1 MELERSIPKSINYQD
16 VLPVAVPAVARRKKF
31 FPANGTVF
39 NHTGS
44 NEIRVEIGSTNSM
57 LDPQHSYIEF
67 FVDNQTGQTIGFDLG
82 GGHVMFKEIR
92 VEQGGRVLA
101 REQEHNRLHAAIL
114 SVTQTN
120 FDGQLTESA
129 SQMQKGCNDRGGG
142 AANQMVPMPYG
153 AGPGPAQTD
162 GEVFANLAHNA
173 QNQLTANEAVKFVM
187 AMPTGLFTQD
197 KLIPLPL
204 VRQDAPITLVFS
216 LGAEDSVGCWNAAP
230 VGDLNI
236 IRFNY
241 IAQMIEVGGDV
252 IQQVKM
258 MQEMGGGQLTI
269 SGTDIEQNSTTLPNG
284 ATGETPVRIPI
295 RKRSAKSLLFVIHS
309 EDFGNGGAGG
319 AEENMF
325 SLSFAGNASM
335 EEYQLKVGSV
345 VYPPTPIRCWG
356 NPARAAT
363 AARGLP
369 IGERGECALEL
380 AKALG
385 SLGFTNPTGRLAGIS
400 YGVTPQRAVALGE
413 PQLTDGDNGNGV
425 APIGPITNEIQ
436 SVCPFGLDLESF
448 QHTAIESGVDS
459 ETMAME
465 TTLILT
471 IAGAGAGVETKTVQT
486 YLVFD
491 QHYYFNADGSVTFSN

>member
-1 MELERSIPKSINYQD
+1 MELERSIPRSINYQD

-31 FPANGTVF
+31 YPANGTVF

-57 LDPQHSYIEF
+57 LDTQHSYIEY
-67 FVDNQTGQTIGFDLG
+67 FVQNNTAQTVGFDLG
-82 GGHVMFKEIR
+82 GGHVMFKEVR

-114 SVTQTN
+114 SVVQTN
-120 FDGQLTESA
+120 SDGQLTESA
-129 SQMQKGCNDRGGG
+129 TQMQKGCNDPGGG
-142 AANQMVPMPYG
+142 QANQLL
-153 AGPGPAQTD
+153 PAPAAAAD
-162 GEVFANLAHNA
+162 GEVFVNLAHNA
-173 QNQLTANEAVKFVM
+173 QNMLPAGNACKFVL

-197 KLIPLPL
+197 KLLPLPL
-204 VRQDAPITLVFS
+204 VRQDSPITLVFILES
-216 LGAEDSVGCWNAAP
+216 PDAVGTWNAAP
-230 VGDLNI
+230 VGNLDI

-252 IQQVKM
+252 IQQVRM

-269 SGTDIEQNSTTLPNG
+269 SSTDIEQNSTSLVNG
-284 ATGETPVRIPI
+284 ATGEVPVRVPI
-295 RKRSAKSLLFVIHS
+295 RKRSIKSLLFVIHS

-319 AEENMF
+319 AEENMM

-335 EEYQLKVGSV
+335 ENYQLKVGSV
-345 VYPPTPIRCWG
+345 VYPPTPINCWG
-356 NPARAAT
+356 SPARAAT
-363 AARGLP
+363 LARGLP

-385 SLGFTNPTGRLAGIS
+385 SLGFTNPTGRLAGIT
-400 YGVTPQRAVALGE
+400 YGVNPQRAVALGE
-413 PQLTDGDNGNGV
+413 PQLTDGDNGNG
-425 APIGPITNEIQ
+425 ANPIGPVGNEIQ
-436 SVCPFGLDLESF
+436 SVCPFGLDLDSF

-465 TTLILT
+465 TTLILN
-471 IAGAGAGVETKTVQT
+471 IAAAGAGVETKTVET
-486 YLVFD
+486 YLIYD
-491 QHYYFNADGSVTFSN
+491 QHYYFNSDGSVTFSN

>member
-31 FPANGTVF
+31 YPANGTTF

-57 LDPQHSYIEF
+57 LDPQHSYVEF
-67 FVDNQTGQTIGFDLG
+67 FVQNNTAQTVGFDLG

-92 VEQGGRVLA
+92 VEQGGRVIA

-114 SVTQTN
+114 SVVQTN
-120 FDGQLTESA
+120 SDGQLTESA
-129 SQMQKGCNDRGGG
+129 TQMQKGLNDNGGG
-142 AANQMVPMPYG
+142 QAAQLAPQAA
-153 AGPGPAQTD
+153 AGQN
-162 GEVFANLAHNA
+162 GEVFVNLAHNA
-173 QNQLTANEAVKFVM
+173 QNQLPAGDACKFIM

-197 KLIPLPL
+197 KLLPLPL
-204 VRQDAPITLVFS
+204 VRQDSPITLVFRMEANDAT
-216 LGAEDSVGCWNAAP
+216 GAWNAAP
-230 VGDLNI
+230 VGNLDI

-252 IQQVKM
+252 IEQVRM
-258 MQEMGGGQLTI
+258 MQDMGGGQLTI

-284 ATGETPVRIPI
+284 ASGEVPVRIPI
-295 RKRSAKSLLFVIHS
+295 RKRSVKSLLFCIHS
-309 EDFGNGGAGG
+309 EDFANGGAGG
-319 AEENMF
+319 AEQNMF

-335 EEYQLKVGSV
+335 ENYQLKVGSV
-345 VYPPTPIRCWG
+345 VYPPTPINCWG
-356 NPARAAT
+356 NPARAVT
-363 AARGLP
+363 PARGLP

-385 SLGFTNPTGRLAGIS
+385 SLGFTNPTGRLSGIT
-400 YGVTPQRAVALGE
+400 YGVNPQRAVALGE
-413 PQLTDGDNGNGV
+413 PQLTDGDNGNGA

-436 SVCPFGLDLESF
+436 SVCPFGLDLDSF

-465 TTLILT
+465 TNLILN
-471 IAGAGAGVETKTVQT
+471 IAGAGAGVETKTVET

-491 QHYYFNADGSVTFSN
+491 QHYYFNRDGSVTFSN

>member
-31 FPANGTVF
+31 YPANGTTF
-39 NHTGS
+39 NFQGS
-44 NEIRVEIGSTNSM
+44 NEIRVEIGSTNAM

-67 FVDNQTGQTIGFDLG
+67 FVENNTAQTVGFDLG
-82 GGHVMFKEIR
+82 GAHTMFREIR
-92 VEQGGRVLA
+92 VEQGGRVIA

-120 FDGQLTESA
+120 YDGQLTESA
-129 SQMQKGCNDRGGG
+129 TQLQKGCNDRGGG
-142 AANQMVPMPYG
+142 QANQLTPMPYG

-173 QNQLTANEAVKFVM
+173 QNMLPAGDKCKFVM

-197 KLIPLPL
+197 KLLPLPL
-204 VRQDAPITLVFS
+204 VRQDAPITLVFIV
-216 LGAEDSVGCWNAAP
+216 EQEVSVGCWNAAP
-230 VGDLNI
+230 VGTLDI

-258 MQEMGGGQLTI
+258 MQDMGGGQLTI
-269 SGTDIEQNSTTLPNG
+269 SGTDIEQNSTTMENG
-284 ATGETPVRIPI
+284 ARGEIPIRIPI
-295 RKRSAKSLLFVIHS
+295 RKRSIKSLLFCIHS
-309 EDFGNGGAGG
+309 EDFTNGGAGG
-319 AEENMF
+319 GISSMF
-325 SLSFAGNASM
+325 NLSFAGNASM
-335 EEYQLKVGSV
+335 ENYQLKVGSV
-345 VYPPTPIRCWG
+345 VYPPTPVNCWG
-356 NPARAAT
+356 DPTRAA
-363 AARGLP
+363 AATRGLP
-369 IGERGECALEL
+369 IGERGECAMEL

-385 SLGFTNPTGRLAGIS
+385 TLGFTNPTGRLAGIT
-400 YGVTPQRAVALGE
+400 YGVHPQRAVALGE
-413 PQLTDGDNGNGV
+413 PQLTDGDNGNGA

-448 QHTAIESGVDS
+448 QHTAIESGIDS

-465 TTLILT
+465 TNLILN
-471 IAGAGAGVETKTVQT
+471 IPPIGAGVESKTVQT
-486 YLVFD
+486 YLVYD